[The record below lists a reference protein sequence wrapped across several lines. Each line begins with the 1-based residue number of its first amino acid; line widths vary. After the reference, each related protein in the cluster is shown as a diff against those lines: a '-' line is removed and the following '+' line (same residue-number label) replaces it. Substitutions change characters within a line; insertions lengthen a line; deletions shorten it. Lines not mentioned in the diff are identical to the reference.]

1 MDNTGMGKFLLLI
14 PFFCA
19 ALPAQDNANA
29 IPRND
34 RALTNAIAGIGK
46 RRPQQPSQP
55 VRISPPA
62 AKTCSV
68 PLLAMPIEDARQFA
82 SRPIPAPEVD
92 AMPRVTLPAPPCE
105 SASF

>member
-1 MDNTGMGKFLLLI
+1 MGKFLLLI
-14 PFFCA
+14 PFLCA
-19 ALPAQDNANA
+19 ALPAQDNVNA

-34 RALTNAIAGIGK
+34 RALANAIAGIGK

-62 AKTCSV
+62 EKACSV
-68 PLLAMPIEDARQFA
+68 PLQPMPIDESRQFA
-82 SRPIPAPEVD
+82 SRQIDVPVTET
-92 AMPRVTLPAPPCE
+92 MPRVTMPAPPCE